1 MIWLY
6 ALTDNP
12 SARLPATGEH
22 GVRELR
28 QTQAGEIAGV
38 WSTWS
43 QTDAKASTEDGLWRQ
58 EVVLEALMR
67 DRTVLPLR
75 YGTVLQN
82 SDGVRDMIINRREEW
97 LDALRH
103 VRGSVEMAVRASVQA
118 PPAGV
123 KPDGESGTDYLK
135 RRGQE
140 RAGER
145 ALTKVIHG
153 RLAAISIASD
163 VQVNA
168 VAAPQLTASYL
179 VPRPDV
185 DGFKLAV
192 RRLAEEDPELAISCT
207 GPWPPYSFV
216 QPGGRSRDRRAA
228 A

>member
-82 SDGVRDMIINRREEW
+82 SDGMSQSKH
-97 LDALRH
+97 L
-103 VRGSVEMAVRASVQA
+103 
-118 PPAGV
+118 
-123 KPDGESGTDYLK
+123 
-135 RRGQE
+135 
-140 RAGER
+140 
-145 ALTKVIHG
+145 
-153 RLAAISIASD
+153 
-163 VQVNA
+163 
-168 VAAPQLTASYL
+168 
-179 VPRPDV
+179 
-185 DGFKLAV
+185 
-192 RRLAEEDPELAISCT
+192 
-207 GPWPPYSFV
+207 
-216 QPGGRSRDRRAA
+216 
-228 A
+228 